1 MSIDEVLKV
10 LKDSY
15 GVVVHYQTVRNWQN
29 PKKGHRGVFLA
40 KDPSEAQVNAFI
52 ALTGTEFKR
61 GRPRSKIVTQAT
73 PDGTV
78 LYKDG
83 IASIWKVGEQYLL
96 RMNGADD
103 RLFTSVADAMLAA
116 GVGPA
121 EVRND
126 PY

>member
-29 PKKGHRGVFLA
+29 PKKGHRGVFLP
-40 KDPSEAQVNAFI
+40 KDPSEAQVHAFI

-61 GRPRSKIVTQAT
+61 GRPRSKLVTQ
-73 PDGTV
+73 PEGIM

-83 IASIWKVGEQYLL
+83 IASIWKVGDLYLL
-96 RMNGADD
+96 RRNGNDD
-103 RLFTSVADAMLAA
+103 RLFTSVAEAMLEA